1 MPRNGRSAK
10 YLFFEKI
17 EAPSDRGFFV
27 AEYGGWSKK
36 KTQGL
41 SWVREGR
48 LSSFD
53 ICLCDVSRTDFFL
66 RGEALVFQLEN
77 IEDETSQE

>member
-1 MPRNGRSAK
+1 MVEALSTSFLKKSKPRVIGAFSWWNT
-10 YLFFEKI
+10 E
-17 EAPSDRGFFV
+17 
-27 AEYGGWSKK
+27 GGAKK

-41 SWVREGR
+41 SWVRG